1 MIAVLRF
8 IVRLPGRLA
17 IGFVRGYQRFI
28 SPFLPPMC
36 RYTPSCS
43 QYMIDAIRK
52 RGFVVGVMKGAWRI
66 FRCNPFFPGGHDP
79 VR

>member
-1 MIAVLRF
+1 MTGVLRF
-8 IVRLPGRLA
+8 IVRLPGRLTV
-17 IGFVRGYQRFI
+17 GLVRGYQRFV

-43 QYMIDAIRK
+43 QYMIDAIRQ
-52 RGFVVGVMKGAWRI
+52 RGFVIGLLKGTLRI
-66 FRCNPFFPGGHDP
+66 LRCNPFFPGGYDP